1 MTADD
6 SQSGGGTNKVDAV
19 IRKYD
24 LVGMGAELEDRWVG
38 ADGEE
43 ESTRDLA
50 DYFNQSVLES
60 AIEGSDAPTLSGDI
74 QQVYQSLREDDAD
87 APLIRSR
94 LEQSGVDIESVMDDF
109 VSHQTVYRY
118 LKNDR
123 GAARPERTPAERKEN
138 AIDSIQRLRGR
149 TTAVTRQTIE
159 SLEKNDAISAGDFN
173 VINEVQVLCEDC
185 GHSYDIV
192 AFLEQGGC
200 DCQSA

>member
-6 SQSGGGTNKVDAV
+6 SQSGGGTNKVDTV

-38 ADGEE
+38 ADGDK

-94 LEQSGVDIESVMDDF
+94 LEQNGVNIESVTDDF
-109 VSHQTVYRY
+109 ISHQTVYRY

-123 GAARPERTPAERKEN
+123 GAARPEQTPAERKQN

-159 SLEKNDAISAGDFN
+159 SLEKNNAISAGDFN
-173 VINEVQVLCEDC
+173 IINEVQVLCEDC
-185 GHSYDIV
+185 GRSYDIV

-200 DCQSA
+200 GCQSA